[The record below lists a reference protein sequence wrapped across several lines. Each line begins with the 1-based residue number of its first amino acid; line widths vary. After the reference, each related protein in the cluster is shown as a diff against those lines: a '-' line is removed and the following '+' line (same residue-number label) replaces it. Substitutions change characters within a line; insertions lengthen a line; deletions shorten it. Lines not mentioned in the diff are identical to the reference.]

1 MKIFAR
7 EVLWLFLA
15 LLCAL
20 PLAYGFVSL
29 IKLVPESKLL
39 TKDEEVFQMEFFLA
53 GAILGFFGVYVMR
66 VIMWA
71 ISTVVKKGSN
81 AT

>member
-15 LLCAL
+15 FLCAV
-20 PLAYGFVSL
+20 PLAYGFVYL
-29 IKLVPESKLL
+29 IKLIPESEVL
-39 TKDEEVFQMEFFLA
+39 TTDEEVFQMEFFFA
-53 GAILGFFGVYVMR
+53 GALLGFFGVYVMR

-71 ISTVVKKGSN
+71 ISTIVKKGIN